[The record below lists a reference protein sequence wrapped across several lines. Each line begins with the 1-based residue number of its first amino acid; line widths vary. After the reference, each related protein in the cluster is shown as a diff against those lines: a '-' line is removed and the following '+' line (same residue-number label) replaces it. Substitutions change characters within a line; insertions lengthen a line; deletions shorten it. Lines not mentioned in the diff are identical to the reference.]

1 MQGSNSFRGPRA
13 IDDRPDRTGAVRAR
27 TDARQSAG
35 SAGNFSSSLTSRSAS
50 AMSSSR
56 WRWLRKV
63 RKHFIKRRPMA
74 VVSSA
79 FRKASFGGIWTRSTA
94 DTPDL
99 TP

>member
-1 MQGSNSFRGPRA
+1 MQGLKRLRGPRA
-13 IDDRPDRTGAVRAR
+13 IDDRPDRTKAVRAR
-27 TDARQSAG
+27 AGVCQSAG

-63 RKHFIKRRPMA
+63 RKHFIKRRPTA

-79 FRKASFGGIWTRSTA
+79 FRKASFGGIGTRSTA

-99 TP
+99 KP